1 MNPAIFHPLFA
12 VFNIWNLDLWYA
24 VPAILATSLVYAATR
39 HEHLRPILFQALHSI
54 VWITGFMAVVFAV
67 IQFVPY
73 LFP

>member
-1 MNPAIFHPLFA
+1 MNLAMFAALFA
-12 VFNIWNLDLWYA
+12 FNIFAVDLWYA
-24 VPAILATSLVYAATR
+24 APIIAATSLVYAATR
-39 HEHLRPILFQALHSI
+39 HEHLRPILAQAAHSA

>member
-1 MNPAIFHPLFA
+1 MNPAMFHPLFSA
-12 VFNIWNLDLWYA
+12 FNIWSLDLWYA

-39 HEHLRPILFQALHSI
+39 HEHLWPIVLQAAHSI

-73 LFP
+73 LFQ